1 MSKKIFG
8 FHISHEL
15 AARLQTLLDKV
26 EAASDKR
33 PFAME
38 LFGIIEELADTGLAY
53 FFIKPLKKAKI
64 GGLTIK
70 AVEIAMNMGKS
81 AVLKIGKGVIKGM
94 DNTQLA
100 VVIEMLE
107 QSLTQQIAKNAPD
120 KTDPNTDE
128 NKENN
133 NEKKDV

>member
-1 MSKKIFG
+1 MRKKIFG
-8 FHISHEL
+8 FHISPEL
-15 AARLQTLLDKV
+15 ATRLQMLLDKV

-38 LFGIIEELADTGLAY
+38 LFGIIEELADAGLAY

-70 AVEIAMNMGKS
+70 AVEMAMNMGKS

-94 DNTQLA
+94 DNGQLA
-100 VVIEMLE
+100 VVIEMLRE
-107 QSLTQQIAKNAPD
+107 SLTEQMAKHAPE
-120 KTDPNTDE
+120 KTDEKTDE
-128 NKENN
+128 NNENN
-133 NEKKDV
+133 KD